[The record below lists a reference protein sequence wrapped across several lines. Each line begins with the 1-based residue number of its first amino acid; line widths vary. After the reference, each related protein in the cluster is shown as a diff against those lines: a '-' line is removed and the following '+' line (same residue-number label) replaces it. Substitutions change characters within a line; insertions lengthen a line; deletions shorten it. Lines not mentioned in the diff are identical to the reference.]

1 MSGIIGKV
9 ATGSETHLV
18 TSTFYGTCATAAS
31 TKLKVVKL
39 ADTNIDSATLLT
51 GMTLAVKF
59 TYSNTVASPTLKVQ
73 RGGNTTDLISA
84 KSIKQYGTT
93 APGTTEAASWRAGA
107 VVLFIYDGTNWVM
120 VSSIDNDTAYT
131 HPTATATAAAAV
143 KVGQD
148 SLGHVVLGNA
158 LTAADISGAL
168 YTGTNTLTNG
178 YLLAADGTSGQVKS
192 AQVTTGT
199 VNSLSTNY
207 DSTNERL
214 EFITVSGMSVVTS
227 IGDIPTLVDG
237 NGASY

>member
-131 HPTATATAAAAV
+131 HPTGAGNNHIPSGGSSGDYLKYSSSGVAT
-143 KVGQD
+143 
-148 SLGHVVLGNA
+148 
-158 LTAADISGAL
+158 
-168 YTGTNTLTNG
+168 
-178 YLLAADGTSGQVKS
+178 
-192 AQVTTGT
+192 
-199 VNSLSTNY
+199 
-207 DSTNERL
+207 
-214 EFITVSGMSVVTS
+214 
-227 IGDIPTLVDG
+227 
-237 NGASY
+237 